1 MKYLKPFFE
10 SRFVSEDELSDYIL
24 ELIDEK
30 FLTFLKL
37 ELKNKWDSSGNVII
51 GSNIWYAYSISK
63 DFHRINNSQ
72 KLEDYINKLSILS
85 KSIKRWNLDFS
96 IIEDE
101 LIIIDEAPEYI
112 TEFNINNV
120 QRHLT
125 FSYGRNTGYSSF
137 VGDKVSIGSYF
148 NQDLE
153 FFISLKGGNKQE
165 REDYI
170 SNTIRTGQKYKFK
183 LINNSSEKTDFQI
196 IPV

>member
-1 MKYLKPFFE
+1 MKYLKPFLE
-10 SRFVSEDELSDYIL
+10 SRFGSEDEISDYIL

-51 GSNIWYAYSISK
+51 GCDIWYAYSISK
-63 DFHRINNSQ
+63 DFHRINNTQ

-96 IIEDE
+96 IIKDE

-112 TEFNINNV
+112 TEFIINNA
-120 QRHLT
+120 QKHLI

-137 VGDKVSIGSYF
+137 RDDKVSIGSYF

-153 FFISLKGGNKQE
+153 FFISLKGNKQE

-170 SNTIRTGQKYKFK
+170 NSRIRTGQKYKLK
-183 LINNSSEKTDFQI
+183 LTNESSEKTDFQI

>member
-1 MKYLKPFFE
+1 MKYLKPFLE
-10 SRFVSEDELSDYIL
+10 SRFGSEDEISDYIL

-37 ELKNKWDSSGNVII
+37 EIKNKWDSSGNVII
-51 GSNIWYAYSISK
+51 GCNIWYAYSISK

-72 KLEDYINKLSILS
+72 KLEDYIDKLSTLS
-85 KSIKRWNLDFS
+85 KAIKRWNLDFS
-96 IIEDE
+96 LIKDE

-112 TEFNINNV
+112 TEFMINNS
-120 QRHLT
+120 RLHLT

-137 VGDKVSIGSYF
+137 FFDKVSIGSYF

>member
-24 ELIDEK
+24 ELIDEE

-63 DFHRINNSQ
+63 DFNRINSSQ
-72 KLEDYINKLSILS
+72 KLEDYIDKLSTLS
-85 KSIKRWNLDFS
+85 KTIKRWNLEFS
-96 IIEDE
+96 IIKDE

-112 TEFNINNV
+112 TEFIINNT
-120 QRHLT
+120 QNHLI
-125 FSYGRNTGYSSF
+125 FSYGRNAGYSSF
-137 VGDKVSIGSYF
+137 RDDKVSIGSYF

-165 REDYI
+165 REDYM
-170 SNTIRTGQKYKFK
+170 NNRIRTGQKYKLK
-183 LINNSSEKTDFQI
+183 LTNESSEKSDFQI

>member
-1 MKYLKPFFE
+1 MKYLKPFLE
-10 SRFVSEDELSDYIL
+10 SRFGSEDEISDYIL

-96 IIEDE
+96 IIKDE

-112 TEFNINNV
+112 TEFIINNV
-120 QRHLT
+120 GLHLT
-125 FSYGRNTGYSSF
+125 FSYGRNFGYSSF
-137 VGDKVSIGSYF
+137 RDDKVSIGSYF

-165 REDYI
+165 REDYM
-170 SNTIRTGQKYKFK
+170 NNRIRTGQKYKLK
-183 LINNSSEKTDFQI
+183 LTNESSEKNDFQI

>member
-1 MKYLKPFFE
+1 MKHLKTFLE

-37 ELKNKWDSSGNVII
+37 ELKNKWDSSGNVMI
-51 GSNIWYAYSISK
+51 GCDIWYAYSISK
-63 DFHRINNSQ
+63 DFYRINNSQ
-72 KLEDYINKLSILS
+72 KLEDYIDKLSILS

-96 IIEDE
+96 IIKDE

-112 TEFNINNV
+112 TEFIINNA
-120 QRHLT
+120 QKHLI

-137 VGDKVSIGSYF
+137 RDDKVSIGFYF

-165 REDYI
+165 REDYMN
-170 SNTIRTGQKYKFK
+170 NTIRTGQKYKFK